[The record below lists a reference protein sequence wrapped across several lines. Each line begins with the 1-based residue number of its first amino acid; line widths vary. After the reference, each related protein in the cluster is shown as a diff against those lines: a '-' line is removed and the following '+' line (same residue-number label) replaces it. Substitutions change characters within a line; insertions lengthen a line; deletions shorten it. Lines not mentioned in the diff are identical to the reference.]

1 MFELAR
7 EWRFYL
13 TDMISFAE
21 KVQVLRMISTRY
33 ALKPVA

>member
-1 MFELAR
+1 MFELTR

-13 TDMISFAE
+13 TDMISFVE
-21 KVQVLRMISTRY
+21 KVQVYSTRY